1 MSEKAEP
8 RFEEALQE
16 LEALV
21 ERLEGEELPLEEALA
36 LFERGQSL
44 LNYCQEQLS
53 AAELKVRELTFEDP
67 GRTTTE
73 GA

>member
-1 MSEKAEP
+1 MSEKTEP
-8 RFEEALQE
+8 RF
-16 LEALV
+16 
-21 ERLEGEELPLEEALA
+21 EEALA

-44 LNYCQEQLS
+44 LSYCQEQLS

-73 GA
+73 GT

>member
-1 MSEKAEP
+1 MSDKSEP

-21 ERLEGEELPLEEALA
+21 GRLEGEELPLEKALA
-36 LFERGQSL
+36 LFERGQAL
-44 LNYCQEQLS
+44 LSYCQEQLL
-53 AAELKVRELTFEDP
+53 AAELKVRELTLEDP
-67 GRTTTE
+67 GRTTE